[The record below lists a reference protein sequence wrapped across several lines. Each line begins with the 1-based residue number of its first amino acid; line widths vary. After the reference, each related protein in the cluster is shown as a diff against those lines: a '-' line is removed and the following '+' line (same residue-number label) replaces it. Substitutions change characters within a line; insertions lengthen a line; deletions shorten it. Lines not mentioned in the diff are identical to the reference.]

1 MASSSSRN
9 KFASEIADQAVVEWP
24 NTPTKQLARMMMKR
38 HRHVFSTLNAAM
50 CAIRYRRG
58 AMGNKMRKRK
68 GVAGIAVTPP
78 SASNAINPLC
88 LPESSAKGHDPFVMD
103 GVGRCLILP
112 DLHLPYH
119 DLQALTVMLQ
129 DGLRNECDGVLING
143 DLLDFHTLS
152 QFVKDPAARKFP
164 EERVVAK
171 QFLARLRELFP
182 KARIVFKEGNHD
194 ERLQNF
200 VMEKAPE
207 LYDETIFGLDSLL
220 GLEALGIEHVKEKR
234 EVMLGK
240 LFVLHG
246 HELPRGISAPVN
258 PARGAFLRAKVS
270 VLVSHSHRTSEHT
283 ETPMDRSIVSA
294 WSTGCGC
301 FLRPQFEPNNSWN
314 HGHAIV
320 EVASDGQFHVRNV
333 RIHEGE
339 MLN

>member
-1 MASSSSRN
+1 MASNSSTN
-9 KFASEIADQAVVEWP
+9 KFASEIADRAVAEWP
-24 NTPTKQLARMMMKR
+24 NTPTKQLARMMIKK
-38 HRHVFSTLNAAM
+38 HKHVFPSLNAAM

-58 AMGNKMRKRK
+58 AMGKVKRERAGVS
-68 GVAGIAVTPP
+68 GVAATPP
-78 SASNAINPLC
+78 SIFSATNPLG
-88 LPESSAKGHDPFVMD
+88 LPESSAKDHEPFIMD

-119 DLQALTVMLQ
+119 DLRALTVMLQ
-129 DGLRNECDGVLING
+129 DGVRNECSSVLING

-152 QFVKDPAARKFP
+152 RFVKDPGARSFKD
-164 EERVVAK
+164 ERTLAK
-171 QFLARLRELFP
+171 QFLGRLRELFP

-194 ERLQNF
+194 VRLQHF

-207 LYDETIFGLDSLL
+207 LYDESILGLDVLL
-220 GLEALGIEHVKEKR
+220 DLPKFGIEHVKDKR
-234 EVMLGK
+234 EILLGK
-240 LFVLHG
+240 LYVLHG
-246 HELPRGISAPVN
+246 HELPRGMSAPVN

-270 VLVSHSHRTSEHT
+270 VMVSHSHRTSEHT

-320 EVASDGQFHVRNV
+320 DVDSAGQFHVRNV
-333 RIHEGE
+333 RIHEGV

>member
-1 MASSSSRN
+1 MASNSSTN
-9 KFASEIADQAVVEWP
+9 KFASEIADRAVAEWP
-24 NTPTKQLARMMMKR
+24 NTPTKQLARMMIKK
-38 HRHVFSTLNAAM
+38 HKHVFPSLNAAM

-58 AMGNKMRKRK
+58 AMGKVNRERAGVS
-68 GVAGIAVTPP
+68 GVAATPP
-78 SASNAINPLC
+78 SIFSATNPLG
-88 LPESSAKGHDPFVMD
+88 LPESSAKDHEPFIMD

-119 DLQALTVMLQ
+119 DLRALTVMLQ
-129 DGLRNECDGVLING
+129 DGVRNECSSVLING

-152 QFVKDPAARKFP
+152 RFVKDPGARSFKD
-164 EERVVAK
+164 ERTLAK
-171 QFLARLRELFP
+171 QFLGRLRELFP

-194 ERLQNF
+194 VRLQHF

-207 LYDETIFGLDSLL
+207 LYDESILGLDVLL
-220 GLEALGIEHVKEKR
+220 DLPKFGIEHVKDKR
-234 EVMLGK
+234 EILLGK
-240 LFVLHG
+240 LYVLHG
-246 HELPRGISAPVN
+246 HELPRGMSAPVN

-270 VLVSHSHRTSEHT
+270 VMVSHSHRTSEHT

-320 EVASDGQFHVRNV
+320 DVDSAGQFHVRNV
-333 RIHEGE
+333 RIHEGV